1 MNNQK
6 RTVGDIVAGRPI
18 YFVLESDT
26 VQEAARY
33 MREYGIGA
41 VPVLEER
48 YRPGVFVDQVGIL
61 SERDLMT
68 KVVSEGLDVAT
79 TKVSDVM
86 TKRVAILEPDS
97 TWEEALAAMEE
108 LNVRHL
114 PVLAGKQ
121 LLGTVSITDL
131 HESAANVRE
140 AELRFLDEYIDKMD
154 DAAWGLIPVEEVC
167 DRVVIQSQRNQT
179 RR

>member
-1 MNNQK
+1 MNSRNH
-6 RTVGDIVAGRPI
+6 TVGEIVDGRPI

-33 MREYGIGA
+33 MTQYGIGA

-68 KVVSEGLDVAT
+68 KVVSQGLDVAETKVRDVMT
-79 TKVSDVM
+79 TKVAV
-86 TKRVAILEPDS
+86 LEPHN
-97 TWEEALAAMEE
+97 TWDEALAAMDE

-114 PVLAGKQ
+114 PVLAGRQ
-121 LLGTVSITDL
+121 LLGTVSVTDL

-140 AELRFLDEYIDKMD
+140 AELRFLDEYIDRMD

-167 DRVVIQSQRNQT
+167 DRVVIQSQRSGS
-179 RR
+179 RA